1 MSSDIKIKV
10 QSFGRFLSNMV
21 MPNIGAFIAWGIITA
36 LFIPTGWL
44 PNETLAKLVGPMI
57 TYLLPLLIG
66 YTGGKLVGGE
76 RGGVV
81 GAITTMGVIV
91 GADMPM
97 FLGSMIAGPLGGWC
111 IKHFDRWVDGKIK
124 SGFEMLVNNFSA
136 GIIGMILA
144 ILAFLG
150 IGPIVEALSKM
161 LAAGVNFMVVHDM
174 LPLASIFVEP
184 AKILFL
190 NNAINHGIFSPLGIQ
205 QSHELGK
212 SIFFLIEA
220 NPGPGMGVLLA
231 YMFFGRGSAKQSA
244 GGAAI
249 IHFLGGIHE
258 IYFPYVLMNP
268 RLILAVILGGM
279 TGVFTLTILGGGLVS
294 PASPGSILAV
304 LAMTPKGAYFA
315 NIAGVC
321 AAMAVSFVVSA
332 ILLKT
337 SKVKEEDDIEAAT
350 RRMQD
355 MKAESKGA
363 SPLSAGDVTND
374 LSHVRKII
382 VACDAGVFMSS
393 DIKIKVQSFGRF
405 LSNMVMP
412 NIGAFIAWG
421 IITALFIPTGWLPNE
436 TLAKLVGPMITYL
449 LPLLIGYT
457 GGKLVGGERG
467 GVVGAITTMGV
478 IVGADMPMF
487 LGSMIAGPLGGWC
500 IKHFD
505 RWVDGKIKS
514 GFEMLVNNFSA
525 GIIGMILAILAFLG
539 IGPIVEALSK
549 MLAAGVNFMVVH
561 DMLPLASI
569 FVEPAKIL
577 FLNNA
582 INHGIFSPLGIQ
594 QSHELGKSI
603 FFLIEANPG
612 PGMGVLLAY
621 MFFGRGSAKQS
632 AGGAAIIHFLG
643 GIHEIYFPYVLM
655 NPRLI
660 LAVILG
666 GMTGVFTLTILGG
679 GLVSPAS
686 PGSILA
692 VLAMTPKGAYFAN
705 IAGVCAAMAVS
716 FVVSAILLKTS
727 KVKEEDDIE
736 AATRRMQ
743 DMKAESKGASPLS
756 AGDVTNDL
764 SHVRKIIVACDAG
777 MGSSA
782 MGAGVLR
789 KKIQDAGLSQISVT
803 NSAINNLPPDVDLVI
818 THRDLTERAMRQV
831 PQAQHISLT
840 NFLDSGL
847 YTSLTER
854 LVAAQRHTANEEK
867 VKDSLKD
874 SFDDSSANL
883 FKLGAENIFLG
894 RKAATKEEAIR
905 FAGEQ
910 LVKGGYVEPE
920 YVQAMLDREKLTPT
934 YLGESIAVPHGTVEA
949 KDRVLKT
956 GVVFCQYPEGV
967 RFGEEEDD
975 IARLVIGIAARNNEH
990 IQVITSLTN
999 ALDDESVIERLA
1011 HTTSVDEVLELL
1023 AGRK

>member
-66 YTGGKLVGGE
+66 YTGGKLIGGE

-97 FLGSMIAGPLGGWC
+97 FLGAMIAGPLGGWA
-111 IKHFDRWVDGKIK
+111 IKHFDSWVDGKIK

-150 IGPIVEALSKM
+150 IGPAVEVLSKI

-205 QSHELGK
+205 QSHDLGK

-231 YMFFGRGSAKQSA
+231 YMFFGRGNAKQSA

-279 TGVFTLTILGGGLVS
+279 TGVFTLTILNGGLVS

-315 NIAGVC
+315 NIAAII

-337 SKVKEEDDIEAAT
+337 SKVKEEDDIDAAT

-363 SPLSAGDVTND
+363 ATPLSAGA
-374 LSHVRKII
+374 
-382 VACDAGVFMSS
+382 VA
-393 DIKIKVQSFGRF
+393 
-405 LSNMVMP
+405 
-412 NIGAFIAWG
+412 
-421 IITALFIPTGWLPNE
+421 
-436 TLAKLVGPMITYL
+436 
-449 LPLLIGYT
+449 
-457 GGKLVGGERG
+457 
-467 GVVGAITTMGV
+467 
-478 IVGADMPMF
+478 
-487 LGSMIAGPLGGWC
+487 
-500 IKHFD
+500 
-505 RWVDGKIKS
+505 
-514 GFEMLVNNFSA
+514 
-525 GIIGMILAILAFLG
+525 
-539 IGPIVEALSK
+539 
-549 MLAAGVNFMVVH
+549 
-561 DMLPLASI
+561 
-569 FVEPAKIL
+569 
-577 FLNNA
+577 
-582 INHGIFSPLGIQ
+582 
-594 QSHELGKSI
+594 
-603 FFLIEANPG
+603 
-612 PGMGVLLAY
+612 
-621 MFFGRGSAKQS
+621 
-632 AGGAAIIHFLG
+632 
-643 GIHEIYFPYVLM
+643 
-655 NPRLI
+655 
-660 LAVILG
+660 
-666 GMTGVFTLTILGG
+666 
-679 GLVSPAS
+679 
-686 PGSILA
+686 
-692 VLAMTPKGAYFAN
+692 
-705 IAGVCAAMAVS
+705 
-716 FVVSAILLKTS
+716 
-727 KVKEEDDIE
+727 
-736 AATRRMQ
+736 
-743 DMKAESKGASPLS
+743 
-756 AGDVTNDL
+756 NDL

-789 KKIQDAGLSQISVT
+789 KKVQDAGLGNISVT
-803 NSAINNLPPDVDLVI
+803 NCAINNLPPDVDLVI

-854 LVAAQRHTANEEK
+854 LVAAQRHTDNEEK
-867 VKDSLKD
+867 VRGSLKD
-874 SFDDSSANL
+874 SFEAADTNL

-920 YVQAMLDREKLTPT
+920 YVQAMLDREKLTST
-934 YLGESIAVPHGTVEA
+934 YLGESIAVPHGTIEA

-967 RFGEEEDD
+967 RFGEDEDD
-975 IARLVIGIAARNNEH
+975 VARLVIGIAARNNEH
-990 IQVITSLTN
+990 IHVITSLTN
-999 ALDDESVIERLA
+999 ALDDESVIERLTR
-1011 HTTSVDEVLELL
+1011 TTSVEEVLALL
-1023 AGRK
+1023 KGTKA

>member
-97 FLGSMIAGPLGGWC
+97 FLGSMIAGPLGGWA
-111 IKHFDRWVDGKIK
+111 IKKFDVWVDGKIK

-150 IGPIVEALSKM
+150 IGPAVEVLSKI
-161 LAAGVNFMVVHDM
+161 LAAGVNFMVAHDM

-205 QSHELGK
+205 QSHDLGK

-279 TGVFTLTILGGGLVS
+279 TGVFTLTLLNGGLVS

-315 NIAGVC
+315 NIAAIV

-332 ILLKT
+332 VLLKT

-355 MKAESKGA
+355 MKGQSKGGA
-363 SPLSAGDVTND
+363 TPLAAGDV
-374 LSHVRKII
+374 
-382 VACDAGVFMSS
+382 A
-393 DIKIKVQSFGRF
+393 
-405 LSNMVMP
+405 
-412 NIGAFIAWG
+412 
-421 IITALFIPTGWLPNE
+421 
-436 TLAKLVGPMITYL
+436 
-449 LPLLIGYT
+449 
-457 GGKLVGGERG
+457 
-467 GVVGAITTMGV
+467 
-478 IVGADMPMF
+478 
-487 LGSMIAGPLGGWC
+487 
-500 IKHFD
+500 
-505 RWVDGKIKS
+505 
-514 GFEMLVNNFSA
+514 
-525 GIIGMILAILAFLG
+525 
-539 IGPIVEALSK
+539 
-549 MLAAGVNFMVVH
+549 
-561 DMLPLASI
+561 
-569 FVEPAKIL
+569 
-577 FLNNA
+577 
-582 INHGIFSPLGIQ
+582 
-594 QSHELGKSI
+594 
-603 FFLIEANPG
+603 
-612 PGMGVLLAY
+612 
-621 MFFGRGSAKQS
+621 
-632 AGGAAIIHFLG
+632 
-643 GIHEIYFPYVLM
+643 
-655 NPRLI
+655 
-660 LAVILG
+660 
-666 GMTGVFTLTILGG
+666 
-679 GLVSPAS
+679 
-686 PGSILA
+686 
-692 VLAMTPKGAYFAN
+692 
-705 IAGVCAAMAVS
+705 
-716 FVVSAILLKTS
+716 
-727 KVKEEDDIE
+727 
-736 AATRRMQ
+736 
-743 DMKAESKGASPLS
+743 
-756 AGDVTNDL
+756 NDL

-789 KKIQDAGLSQISVT
+789 KKVHDAGLSNISVT
-803 NSAINNLPPDVDLVI
+803 NCAINNLPPDVDLVI

-854 LVAAQRHTANEEK
+854 LVAAQRHTDNEEK
-867 VKDSLKD
+867 VRDSLKD
-874 SFDDSSANL
+874 SFDASDTNL

-894 RKAATKEEAIR
+894 RKAATKEEAIL

-920 YVQAMLDREKLTPT
+920 YVQAMLDREKLTST
-934 YLGESIAVPHGTVEA
+934 YLGESIAVPHGTIEA

-956 GVVFCQYPEGV
+956 GIVFCQYPEGV
-967 RFGEEEDD
+967 RFGEEEDEV
-975 IARLVIGIAARNNEH
+975 ARLVIGIAARNNEH

-1011 HTTSVDEVLELL
+1011 KTTSVEEVLTLL
-1023 AGRK
+1023 KA

>member
-1 MSSDIKIKV
+1 MSSDFKIKV

-66 YTGGKLVGGE
+66 YTGGRLVGGD

-97 FLGSMIAGPLGGWC
+97 FLGAMIAGPLGGWA
-111 IKHFDRWVDGKIK
+111 IKKFDVWVDGKIK

-150 IGPIVEALSKM
+150 IGPLVEALSKI

-205 QSHELGK
+205 QSHDLGK

-279 TGVFTLTILGGGLVS
+279 TGVFTLSVLGGGLVS

-315 NIAGVC
+315 NIAAIC

-355 MKAESKGA
+355 MKSQSKGVA
-363 SPLSAGDVTND
+363 ATPLAAGDV
-374 LSHVRKII
+374 S
-382 VACDAGVFMSS
+382 
-393 DIKIKVQSFGRF
+393 
-405 LSNMVMP
+405 
-412 NIGAFIAWG
+412 
-421 IITALFIPTGWLPNE
+421 
-436 TLAKLVGPMITYL
+436 
-449 LPLLIGYT
+449 
-457 GGKLVGGERG
+457 
-467 GVVGAITTMGV
+467 
-478 IVGADMPMF
+478 
-487 LGSMIAGPLGGWC
+487 
-500 IKHFD
+500 
-505 RWVDGKIKS
+505 
-514 GFEMLVNNFSA
+514 
-525 GIIGMILAILAFLG
+525 
-539 IGPIVEALSK
+539 
-549 MLAAGVNFMVVH
+549 
-561 DMLPLASI
+561 
-569 FVEPAKIL
+569 
-577 FLNNA
+577 
-582 INHGIFSPLGIQ
+582 
-594 QSHELGKSI
+594 
-603 FFLIEANPG
+603 
-612 PGMGVLLAY
+612 
-621 MFFGRGSAKQS
+621 
-632 AGGAAIIHFLG
+632 
-643 GIHEIYFPYVLM
+643 
-655 NPRLI
+655 
-660 LAVILG
+660 
-666 GMTGVFTLTILGG
+666 
-679 GLVSPAS
+679 
-686 PGSILA
+686 
-692 VLAMTPKGAYFAN
+692 
-705 IAGVCAAMAVS
+705 
-716 FVVSAILLKTS
+716 
-727 KVKEEDDIE
+727 
-736 AATRRMQ
+736 
-743 DMKAESKGASPLS
+743 
-756 AGDVTNDL
+756 NDL

-789 KKIQDAGLSQISVT
+789 KKVADAGLSQISVT
-803 NSAINNLPPDVDLVI
+803 NSAINSLPADVDLVI

-847 YTSLTER
+847 YTNLTER
-854 LVAAQRHTANEEK
+854 LVAAQRHEDNEVK
-867 VKDSLKD
+867 VRTSLQD
-874 SFDDSSANL
+874 SFDESNSHL
-883 FKLGAENIFLG
+883 FRLGAENIFLG
-894 RKAATKEEAIR
+894 RTASHKEEAIR

-910 LVKGGYVEPE
+910 LVKGGYVQPE

-956 GVVFCQYPEGV
+956 GVVFCQYPAGV

-999 ALDDESVIERLA
+999 ALDDETVIERLA
-1011 HTTSVDEVLELL
+1011 NTTSVEEVLALL
-1023 AGRK
+1023 NK

>member
-66 YTGGKLVGGE
+66 YTGGRLVGGD

-97 FLGSMIAGPLGGWC
+97 FLGAMIAGPLGGWA
-111 IKHFDRWVDGKIK
+111 IKKFDVWVDGKIK

-150 IGPIVEALSKM
+150 IGPAVEVLSKV

-279 TGVFTLTILGGGLVS
+279 TGVFTLTMLNGGLVS

-315 NIAGVC
+315 NIAAIC
-321 AAMAVSFVVSA
+321 AAMAVSFAVSA

-337 SKVKEEDDIEAAT
+337 SKVKEDDDIEAAT

-355 MKAESKGA
+355 MKSESKGA
-363 SPLSAGDVTND
+363 ATPLSAG
-374 LSHVRKII
+374 
-382 VACDAGVFMSS
+382 
-393 DIKIKVQSFGRF
+393 
-405 LSNMVMP
+405 
-412 NIGAFIAWG
+412 
-421 IITALFIPTGWLPNE
+421 E
-436 TLAKLVGPMITYL
+436 
-449 LPLLIGYT
+449 
-457 GGKLVGGERG
+457 
-467 GVVGAITTMGV
+467 
-478 IVGADMPMF
+478 
-487 LGSMIAGPLGGWC
+487 
-500 IKHFD
+500 
-505 RWVDGKIKS
+505 
-514 GFEMLVNNFSA
+514 
-525 GIIGMILAILAFLG
+525 
-539 IGPIVEALSK
+539 
-549 MLAAGVNFMVVH
+549 
-561 DMLPLASI
+561 
-569 FVEPAKIL
+569 
-577 FLNNA
+577 
-582 INHGIFSPLGIQ
+582 
-594 QSHELGKSI
+594 
-603 FFLIEANPG
+603 
-612 PGMGVLLAY
+612 
-621 MFFGRGSAKQS
+621 
-632 AGGAAIIHFLG
+632 
-643 GIHEIYFPYVLM
+643 
-655 NPRLI
+655 
-660 LAVILG
+660 
-666 GMTGVFTLTILGG
+666 
-679 GLVSPAS
+679 VS
-686 PGSILA
+686 
-692 VLAMTPKGAYFAN
+692 
-705 IAGVCAAMAVS
+705 
-716 FVVSAILLKTS
+716 
-727 KVKEEDDIE
+727 
-736 AATRRMQ
+736 
-743 DMKAESKGASPLS
+743 
-756 AGDVTNDL
+756 NDL

-789 KKIQDAGLSQISVT
+789 KKVQDAGLSHISVT
-803 NSAINNLPPDVDLVI
+803 NSAINSLPPDVDLVI

-854 LVAAQRHTANEEK
+854 LVAAQRHTDNEVK
-867 VKDSLKD
+867 VRDSLKD
-874 SFDDSSANL
+874 SFDPNDSHL
-883 FKLGAENIFLG
+883 FRLGAENIFLG
-894 RKAATKEEAIR
+894 RTASHKEEAIR

-920 YVQAMLDREKLTPT
+920 YVDAMLEREKLTPT

-956 GVVFCQYPEGV
+956 GVVFCQYPAGV

-999 ALDDESVIERLA
+999 ALDDESVIERLSQ
-1011 HTTSVDEVLELL
+1011 TTSVEEVLALL
-1023 AGRK
+1023 NK

>member
-97 FLGSMIAGPLGGWC
+97 FLGSMIAGPLGGWA
-111 IKHFDRWVDGKIK
+111 IKKFDVWVDGKIK

-150 IGPIVEALSKM
+150 IGPAVEVLSKI
-161 LAAGVNFMVVHDM
+161 LAAGVNFMVAHEM

-279 TGVFTLTILGGGLVS
+279 TGVFTLTILNGGLVS

-315 NIAGVC
+315 NIAAII
-321 AAMAVSFVVSA
+321 AAMAVSFVVA
-332 ILLKT
+332 AVLLKT

-355 MKAESKGA
+355 MKAQSKGGA
-363 SPLSAGDVTND
+363 TPLAAGDV
-374 LSHVRKII
+374 
-382 VACDAGVFMSS
+382 A
-393 DIKIKVQSFGRF
+393 
-405 LSNMVMP
+405 
-412 NIGAFIAWG
+412 
-421 IITALFIPTGWLPNE
+421 
-436 TLAKLVGPMITYL
+436 
-449 LPLLIGYT
+449 
-457 GGKLVGGERG
+457 
-467 GVVGAITTMGV
+467 
-478 IVGADMPMF
+478 
-487 LGSMIAGPLGGWC
+487 
-500 IKHFD
+500 
-505 RWVDGKIKS
+505 
-514 GFEMLVNNFSA
+514 
-525 GIIGMILAILAFLG
+525 
-539 IGPIVEALSK
+539 
-549 MLAAGVNFMVVH
+549 
-561 DMLPLASI
+561 
-569 FVEPAKIL
+569 
-577 FLNNA
+577 
-582 INHGIFSPLGIQ
+582 
-594 QSHELGKSI
+594 
-603 FFLIEANPG
+603 
-612 PGMGVLLAY
+612 
-621 MFFGRGSAKQS
+621 
-632 AGGAAIIHFLG
+632 
-643 GIHEIYFPYVLM
+643 
-655 NPRLI
+655 
-660 LAVILG
+660 
-666 GMTGVFTLTILGG
+666 
-679 GLVSPAS
+679 
-686 PGSILA
+686 
-692 VLAMTPKGAYFAN
+692 
-705 IAGVCAAMAVS
+705 
-716 FVVSAILLKTS
+716 
-727 KVKEEDDIE
+727 
-736 AATRRMQ
+736 
-743 DMKAESKGASPLS
+743 
-756 AGDVTNDL
+756 NDL

-789 KKIQDAGLSQISVT
+789 KKVQDAGLSNISVT

-854 LVAAQRHTANEEK
+854 LVSAQRHTDNEEK
-867 VKDSLKD
+867 VRDSLKD
-874 SFDDSSANL
+874 SFDASDTNL

-894 RKAATKEEAIR
+894 RKAATKEEAIL

-920 YVQAMLDREKLTPT
+920 YVQAMLDREKLTST
-934 YLGESIAVPHGTVEA
+934 YLGESIAVPHGTIEA

-956 GVVFCQYPEGV
+956 GTVFCQYPEGV
-967 RFGEEEDD
+967 RFGEEEDEV
-975 IARLVIGIAARNNEH
+975 ARLVIGIAARNNEH

-1011 HTTSVDEVLELL
+1011 KTTSVEEVLTLL
-1023 AGRK
+1023 KA

>member
-66 YTGGKLVGGE
+66 YTGGKLIGGE

-97 FLGSMIAGPLGGWC
+97 FLGAMIAGPLGGWA
-111 IKHFDRWVDGKIK
+111 IKHFDSWVDGKIK

-150 IGPIVEALSKM
+150 IGPAVEVLSKI

-231 YMFFGRGSAKQSA
+231 YMFFGRGNAKQSA

-279 TGVFTLTILGGGLVS
+279 TGVFTLTILNGGLVS

-315 NIAGVC
+315 NIAAII

-337 SKVKEEDDIEAAT
+337 SKVKEEDDIDAAT

-363 SPLSAGDVTND
+363 ATPLSAGA
-374 LSHVRKII
+374 
-382 VACDAGVFMSS
+382 VA
-393 DIKIKVQSFGRF
+393 
-405 LSNMVMP
+405 
-412 NIGAFIAWG
+412 
-421 IITALFIPTGWLPNE
+421 
-436 TLAKLVGPMITYL
+436 
-449 LPLLIGYT
+449 
-457 GGKLVGGERG
+457 
-467 GVVGAITTMGV
+467 
-478 IVGADMPMF
+478 
-487 LGSMIAGPLGGWC
+487 
-500 IKHFD
+500 
-505 RWVDGKIKS
+505 
-514 GFEMLVNNFSA
+514 
-525 GIIGMILAILAFLG
+525 
-539 IGPIVEALSK
+539 
-549 MLAAGVNFMVVH
+549 
-561 DMLPLASI
+561 
-569 FVEPAKIL
+569 
-577 FLNNA
+577 
-582 INHGIFSPLGIQ
+582 
-594 QSHELGKSI
+594 
-603 FFLIEANPG
+603 
-612 PGMGVLLAY
+612 
-621 MFFGRGSAKQS
+621 
-632 AGGAAIIHFLG
+632 
-643 GIHEIYFPYVLM
+643 
-655 NPRLI
+655 
-660 LAVILG
+660 
-666 GMTGVFTLTILGG
+666 
-679 GLVSPAS
+679 
-686 PGSILA
+686 
-692 VLAMTPKGAYFAN
+692 
-705 IAGVCAAMAVS
+705 
-716 FVVSAILLKTS
+716 
-727 KVKEEDDIE
+727 
-736 AATRRMQ
+736 
-743 DMKAESKGASPLS
+743 
-756 AGDVTNDL
+756 NDL

-789 KKIQDAGLSQISVT
+789 KKVQDAGLGNISVT
-803 NSAINNLPPDVDLVI
+803 NCAINNLPPDVDLVI

-854 LVAAQRHTANEEK
+854 LVAAQRHTDNEEK
-867 VKDSLKD
+867 VRGSLKD
-874 SFDDSSANL
+874 SFEAADTNL

-920 YVQAMLDREKLTPT
+920 YVQAMLDREKLTST
-934 YLGESIAVPHGTVEA
+934 YLGESIAVPHGTLEA

-967 RFGEEEDD
+967 RFGEDEDD
-975 IARLVIGIAARNNEH
+975 VARLVIGIAARNNEH
-990 IQVITSLTN
+990 IHVITSLTN
-999 ALDDESVIERLA
+999 ALDDESVIERLTR
-1011 HTTSVDEVLELL
+1011 TTSVEEVLALL
-1023 AGRK
+1023 KGTKA